1 MARQGDTKHGELEQ
15 IVQRY
20 IDGEAT
26 PAELGELNRQL
37 REDAAF
43 RQWFI
48 ELLNLDSALV
58 AAFAD
63 GASDATMLSGPQAP
77 LSSGVSIPPPPL
89 IVSSLGQHGVGSEGS
104 ASLTSHDSPSSF
116 AAANSL
122 WLAIGMALCLSLAVT
137 VWWQWPTNS
146 ADMARIESAQGVAEL
161 ADTTALGN
169 EWREIDAG
177 TVELVTGRGARV
189 VIEAPAR
196 FRFESPQRLRLSYG
210 RLAADVPPAA
220 KGFTVVTPTGDAIDL
235 GTRFGVDVPT
245 SGDAEI
251 HVFEG
256 EVVAQT
262 TSGQRRKSLTG
273 GEAFRLTDKNGTQQ
287 TLRSSAFIQPHEV
300 ASLHAALAAGQQRR
314 SQDSTA
320 ALRRDPALIA
330 LIDFE
335 SDELPQGVYRIVQG
349 RWPGSRAPEFVRE
362 GDHMKL
368 DVGGQG
374 DWSQLTL
381 AAWVRLDRF
390 GQRYHSLLHTDG
402 WDKNNFG
409 QVHWMVTRYKTMRLA
424 LFGNTL
430 APGAIE
436 TELFPD
442 SRTSVLPEQGRW
454 IHLAAVYD
462 SVHKTVRFYLNGRF
476 DNETRQAIAYPARLG
491 PAQIGNWDSIDRK
504 LSGRLDELLLLGR
517 AMSDAEIQALY
528 EDGNPYHGL
537 APENGP

>member
-1 MARQGDTKHGELEQ
+1 MARQDDLEQ

-20 IDGEAT
+20 LDGEFTSADVD
-26 PAELGELNRQL
+26 PLNRQL
-37 REDAAF
+37 RADAQF
-43 RQWFI
+43 RQRFI

-63 GASDATMLSGPQAP
+63 GASDAAALSGLQAP
-77 LSSGVSIPPPPL
+77 RPSSVSIVPPL
-89 IVSSLGQHGVGSEGS
+89 VTPSISEHGAASDGSTRLASHGS
-104 ASLTSHDSPSSF
+104 PLSF
-116 AAANSL
+116 AAANPL
-122 WLAIGMALCLSLAVT
+122 WLAVGAAVCLSLAVA
-137 VWWQWPTNS
+137 VWWQWPTSS

-161 ADTTALGN
+161 ADATALGD

-177 TVELVTGRGARV
+177 TVELITSRGARV

-196 FRFESPQRLRLSYG
+196 FRFESTQRLRLSYG
-210 RLAADVPPAA
+210 RLAAEVPPAA

-245 SGDAEI
+245 NGDAEI

-256 EVVAQT
+256 EVIAQT

-287 TLRSSAFIQPHEV
+287 SLRSSAFIQPHEV

-314 SQDSTA
+314 SQESTA
-320 ALRRDPALIA
+320 ALRRDPALIS
-330 LIDFE
+330 LVDFE
-335 SDELPQGVYRIVQG
+335 SGDLPPGVYRIVQG

-368 DVGGQG
+368 DVGGAG
-374 DWSQLTL
+374 DWQQLTM

-390 GQRYHSLLHTDG
+390 DQRYHSLLHTDG

-430 APGAIE
+430 APGSIE
-436 TELFPD
+436 TEFFPD

-454 IHLAAVYD
+454 IHLATVYD
-462 SVHKTVRFYLNGRF
+462 SVKKSVRFYFNGRF
-476 DNETRQAIAYPARLG
+476 DSETRQEIAYPARLG
-491 PAQIGNWDSIDRK
+491 PAQIGNWDSNERR

-517 AMSDAEIQALY
+517 AMSDAEVQALY
-528 EDGNPYHGL
+528 QDGNPYHGL
-537 APENGP
+537 APEIGH